1 MKKTILL
8 VEDDLLLRKGL
19 KTMIEMRGSFS
30 IEADTGSGRD
40 AVRLFEAVH
49 PDVVL
54 LDLQLPD
61 IPGTEVL
68 RQLKQISAKIPVVLL
83 TICEENDLLF
93 QALALGANA
102 YVLKGA
108 GPEELFL
115 GIHYSLKNEVFIS
128 PKLAKVIVEDYLLVN
143 HHRNS
148 LPPLQNLTVR
158 EKQIVRLII
167 DGKKSKEIADAL
179 FISIKTVNKH
189 RSNILVKLGIHNLA
203 ELRQRKL
210 YILDTIIDEND

>member
-1 MKKTILL
+1 MKKKILL

-30 IEADTGSGRD
+30 IEADTGSGRE

-61 IPGTEVL
+61 ISGTEVL
-68 RQLKQISAKIPVVLL
+68 RQLKQISPKIPVVLL

-102 YVLKGA
+102 YVLKGS

-143 HHRNS
+143 HHRSS

-158 EKQIVRLII
+158 EKEIVRLII
-167 DGKKSKEIADAL
+167 DGKKSKEIAEAL
-179 FISIKTVNKH
+179 FISIKTVN
-189 RSNILVKLGIHNLA
+189 SSGIGFSWTPNW
-203 ELRQRKL
+203 E
-210 YILDTIIDEND
+210 

>member
-1 MKKTILL
+1 MKKKILL

-30 IEADTGSGRD
+30 IEADTGSGKD
-40 AVRLFEAVH
+40 AVSLFEAVH

-68 RQLKQISAKIPVVLL
+68 RQLKQVSPKTPVVLL

-102 YVLKGA
+102 YV
-108 GPEELFL
+108 EL
-115 GIHYSLKNEVFIS
+115 
-128 PKLAKVIVEDYLLVN
+128 PLLN
-143 HHRNS
+143 RT
-148 LPPLQNLTVR
+148 LC
-158 EKQIVRLII
+158 
-167 DGKKSKEIADAL
+167 GC
-179 FISIKTVNKH
+179 
-189 RSNILVKLGIHNLA
+189 
-203 ELRQRKL
+203 
-210 YILDTIIDEND
+210 

>member
-1 MKKTILL
+1 MKKKILL

-19 KTMIEMRGSFS
+19 KTMIEMRGGFS
-30 IEADTGSGRD
+30 IEADTGTGKD
-40 AVRLFEAVH
+40 AVRLFEMVQ
-49 PDVVL
+49 PDIVL
-54 LDLQLPD
+54 LDLMLPD

-68 RQLKQISAKIPVVLL
+68 RQLKEVSAKVPVVLL
-83 TICEENDLLF
+83 TVCEENELLF

-102 YVLKGA
+102 YVLKGS

-143 HHRNS
+143 QHRNS
-148 LPPLQNLTVR
+148 LPPLHNLTPR
-158 EKQIVRLII
+158 EKEIVKLII
-167 DGKKSKEIADAL
+167 DGHKSREIADIL

-189 RSNILVKLGIHNLA
+189 RSNILVKLGIHNLS
-203 ELRQRKL
+203 ELRQGKMYL
-210 YILDTIIDEND
+210 LEAINSSN